1 MKVYNKYQMT
11 EKLIIKAE
19 KKEEICVCDFPSY
32 DEHEISEIEGILKSV
47 AAELEANGYE
57 VVTYPAPKCAW
68 GLADKTLLTV
78 KIRFPWG

>member
-19 KKEEICVCDFPSY
+19 KSKKICVWDFPDY
-32 DEHEISEIEGILKSV
+32 DEHDVKEIEEILKEV
-47 AAELEANGYE
+47 AAKLDDYGYE
-57 VVTYPAPKCAW
+57 ATTYPAPKCGW
-68 GLADKTLLTV
+68 GLSDKTLLEA